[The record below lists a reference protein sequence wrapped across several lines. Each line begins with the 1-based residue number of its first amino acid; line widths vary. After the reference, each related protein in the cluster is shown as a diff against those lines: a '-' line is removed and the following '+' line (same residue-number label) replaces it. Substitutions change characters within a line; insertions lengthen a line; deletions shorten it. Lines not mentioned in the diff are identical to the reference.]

1 MNIESED
8 IAILIAED
16 IKKGKVSILYTDI
29 KHRYKVGS
37 GVVKRARE
45 LAGKGVSK
53 ARQVAA
59 EKRNK
64 KLRNESRNKKL
75 TYIDEVMY
83 RPNGVNML
91 TVPWR

>member
-8 IAILIAED
+8 ISILIAED
-16 IKKGKVSILYTDI
+16 IKKGKVSILYADI
-29 KHRYKVGS
+29 KNRYKVGS
-37 GVVKRARE
+37 SVVKRARE

-59 EKRNK
+59 EERNK

-75 TYIDEVMY
+75 TIVTGKQ
-83 RPNGVNML
+83 PC
-91 TVPWR
+91 TCF